1 MVMEQVVREVEVGVG
16 RIRGSSA
23 ARALC
28 GEGQELQDELWLYIL
43 YSLSV
48 VILYIYTY
56 IYIYICKKSLYIYD
70 DTGYKF
76 KMEKKLNVI

>member
-56 IYIYICKKSLYIYD
+56 IYIYVKSLYIFMMIRD
-70 DTGYKF
+70 ISLKWRR
-76 KMEKKLNVI
+76 N